1 MKNFAIPFCHLAVWA
16 LLLGGSLRAQE
27 IRTEEV
33 RFEKGASSAVVEGQI
48 QGYETVDYL
57 LRVSAGQY
65 MNVSMATDNGA
76 NYFNIME
83 PGEEYVAIYNGAT
96 SGNRFEG
103 TTARSGTYRIRV
115 YLMRSAARRNETA
128 SYRLEMIVA
137 SQPSES
143 ENRDALV
150 PGTPYH
156 ATGQVA
162 CTMEAGQPA
171 GNCDFGVVREGYGG
185 GMVTITK
192 PDRRT
197 RTIFFTD
204 GQATGYDMSQADPG
218 EFRASKEGDMY
229 IIWIGEEK
237 YEFPEALI

>member
-1 MKNFAIPFCHLAVWA
+1 
-16 LLLGGSLRAQE
+16 LLCGSLAAQE

-33 RFEKGASSAVVEGQI
+33 QFEKGASSAVVEAQI

-65 MNVSMATDNGA
+65 MYVSMATDNGA

-83 PGEEYVAIYNGAT
+83 PGEQDVAIYNGAT
-96 SGNRFEG
+96 SGNQFEG
-103 TTARSGTYRIRV
+103 TTAKSGAYRIRV

-137 SQPSES
+137 SQPSGS
-143 ENRDALV
+143 ENQDALV
-150 PGTPYH
+150 AGTPYH
-156 ATGQVA
+156 ATGQVS
-162 CTMEAGQPA
+162 CTMQAGQPT
-171 GNCDFGVVREGYGG
+171 GSCDFGVVREGQGS

-192 PDRRT
+192 PDGRT

-229 IIWIGEEK
+229 IIWIGEER
-237 YEFPEALI
+237 YEFPEAVIYGG